1 MNPVIIK
8 QFHEERL
15 AVDVYLA
22 GSSYGHEYFGEV
34 CGFDG
39 ERPVDEDELGGH
51 VVRGCY
57 AGVRLPLRN
66 ERYHSA
72 FLRGLRRKIG
82 EAGDKGPDTLLIDRL
97 APAGA
102 VFRIFFG
109 TAIFVDERLR
119 NQIGRASCRERVCQY
134 V

>member
-1 MNPVIIK
+1 MRISDWSS
-8 QFHEERL
+8 
-15 AVDVYLA
+15 DVC
-22 GSSYGHEYFGEV
+22 SS
-34 CGFDG
+34 D
-39 ERPVDEDELGGH
+39 L
-51 VVRGCY
+51 
-57 AGVRLPLRN
+57 VRLPLRN

-109 TAIFVDERLR
+109 TALFVAERLR
-119 NQIGRASCRERVCQY
+119 NHDPVVGVAQSRVADSQQHDRLLAVREDFPDRTSVVSGKRVRVSFELGGCLCFKKKT
-134 V
+134 

>member
-1 MNPVIIK
+1 MRISDWSS
-8 QFHEERL
+8 
-15 AVDVYLA
+15 DVC
-22 GSSYGHEYFGEV
+22 SS
-34 CGFDG
+34 D
-39 ERPVDEDELGGH
+39 L
-51 VVRGCY
+51 
-57 AGVRLPLRN
+57 VRLPLRN

-119 NQIGRASCRERVCQY
+119 NHDPVVGVAQSRVEDRQQHARLLA
-134 V
+134 VRVEFPQDRKSTRLNSSH